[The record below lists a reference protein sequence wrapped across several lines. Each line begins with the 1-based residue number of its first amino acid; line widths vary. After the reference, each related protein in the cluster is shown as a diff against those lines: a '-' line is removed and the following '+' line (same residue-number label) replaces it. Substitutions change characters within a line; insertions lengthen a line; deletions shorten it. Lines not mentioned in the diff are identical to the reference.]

1 MTRNQLMHVL
11 SHIQNTKL
19 NSKRDIVSWAGFCKS
34 DDELAEHVY
43 QHWKQ
48 LGKRDRLKVLEY
60 ARSLVNPDSFMSEIA
75 ETGEKVKV
83 TVLPDGTFG
92 VLGS

>member
-1 MTRNQLMHVL
+1 
-11 SHIQNTKL
+11 
-19 NSKRDIVSWAGFCKS
+19 
-34 DDELAEHVY
+34 
-43 QHWKQ
+43 
-48 LGKRDRLKVLEY
+48 LEY

-75 ETGEKVKV
+75 ETGDKVKV